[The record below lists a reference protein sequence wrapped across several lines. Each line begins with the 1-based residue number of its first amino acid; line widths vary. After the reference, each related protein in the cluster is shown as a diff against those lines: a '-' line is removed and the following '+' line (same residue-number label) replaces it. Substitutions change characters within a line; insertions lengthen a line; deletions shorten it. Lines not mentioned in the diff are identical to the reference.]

1 MRWIGVALALF
12 ACTKSAKPPVL
23 SQEPIGL
30 HQNPCTGHDR
40 VSCFTK
46 CNAGDRESCFRYAL
60 LEPGGRKMEA
70 LCSADLG
77 KACYALGLVEKAQPL
92 MEKDCDAG
100 DGDAC
105 MRLAVLVAKDDDAVA
120 RFRLKG
126 RMAYARSCRDGDATS
141 CAFLGWTP
149 DDPALAKE
157 ARERA
162 CALGDP
168 IVTCVTSG
176 SAEPRPY

>member
-1 MRWIGVALALF
+1 MGVALVLF
-12 ACTKSAKPPVL
+12 ACSAPSKSAKQP
-23 SQEPIGL
+23 EAPIGL
-30 HQNPCTGHDR
+30 RQNPCTGHDK

-46 CNAGDRESCFRYAL
+46 CNAGDRESCFRHAI
-60 LEPGGRKMEA
+60 LERNGSKMQA
-70 LCSADLG
+70 LCNAALG
-77 KACYALGLVEKAQPL
+77 KACYAVGLVEKAQPL
-92 MEKDCDAG
+92 MEKDCDSG

-105 MRLAVLVAKDDDAVA
+105 MRLAVLFAKDDDAVA

-126 RMAYARSCRDGDATS
+126 RMAYARACRDGDATS

-149 DDPALAKE
+149 DDPALAKD

-168 IVTCVTSG
+168 IVTCVTLGSG
-176 SAEPRPY
+176 APRPY